1 MNAQFSTPYSPL
13 PIFLFRPTDFN
24 SLLLYYKVKKCK
36 VIKSFVKEVD
46 IITLGQNSQVVTPL
60 CIGTWA
66 WGDKLFWNYGK
77 DYGQDE
83 LQAAFNAAIEAGVT
97 FFDTAE
103 VYGFGVSEELL
114 AQFLQKTEQKVQIAT
129 KYGPFPWRLTKES
142 VADALTESLKRL
154 QVQKVALYQVHWP
167 FTFLMSQETLMNALA
182 DEVERGRIEAVGVSN
197 YSAQQMR
204 EAHQILAR
212 RGVPLAVNQ
221 VRYSLLTRQIESN
234 GILDTARELGVT
246 ILAYS
251 PLAQG
256 LLTGKYTA
264 DSSKTPTGARKLDPR
279 FSKDGLRKIEPVIS
293 LLRQFGERYGRTPA
307 QVALNWLIAQG
318 NVIPIAGAKT
328 AQQVQDNAGALG
340 WRLTDDEVAQLEK
353 VSRPYKS

>member
-1 MNAQFSTPYSPL
+1 MET
-13 PIFLFRPTDFN
+13 
-24 SLLLYYKVKKCK
+24 
-36 VIKSFVKEVD
+36 
-46 IITLGQNSQVVTPL
+46 ITLGQSGPVVTPL

-66 WGDKLFWNYGK
+66 WGDRLFWNYGK
-77 DYGQDE
+77 EYGSQE
-83 LQAAFNAAIEAGVT
+83 LQAAFDASLEAGIT

-103 VYGFGVSEELL
+103 VYGFGLSEELL
-114 AQFLQKTEQKVQIAT
+114 AQFLQKTAQKVQIAT
-129 KYGPFPWRLTKES
+129 KYGPFPWRITAQS

-182 DEVERGRIEAVGVSN
+182 DEVERGRIAAVGVSN
-197 YSAQQMR
+197 YSVQQMR

-234 GILDTARELGVT
+234 GILHTAHELGVT

-256 LLTGKYTA
+256 LLTGKYTIA
-264 DSSKTPTGARKLDPR
+264 GGSTPSGARKLDSR
-279 FSKDGLRKIEPVIS
+279 FSKEGLQKIEPVVS
-293 LLRQFGERYGRTPA
+293 LLRQFGEKYSRTPA

-328 AQQVQDNAGALG
+328 AQQVRDNAGALG
-340 WRLTDDEVAQLEK
+340 WRLTDDEIAHLEE
-353 VSRPYKS
+353 VSRPWLN